1 MDGWMDG
8 GRNKQLVFQKNS
20 GRFGRSV
27 GRTEVSRRD
36 RERNACRTRRG
47 RVEATKRGRNT
58 AQDSVTDV
66 GDGRLRVASDTA
78 SNAEPAAFSFPTLP
92 STTVDGLY
100 LSQKFLVGA
109 TRVVSTVC
117 ASSMGVCRTRRL
129 PATHPRRSEAP
140 PPNSYLLVRQA
151 SPAATMPPNGLF
163 YVQLTLTLPC
173 TEP

>member
-8 GRNKQLVFQKNS
+8 WRDGDGTGVIKKFRPI
-20 GRFGRSV
+20 RSV

-36 RERNACRTRRG
+36 RERNPCRTRRG
-47 RVEATKRGRNT
+47 RGEATKRGRNT

-78 SNAEPAAFSFPTLP
+78 SNAEPTAFSFPTLP

-109 TRVVSTVC
+109 TRVVSTCVRRRWAFAVFADSRPPTPDEVRPRPEQLRSRSPGV
-117 ASSMGVCRTRRL
+117 ASRNDAAKRTFLRTTDTNPTR
-129 PATHPRRSEAP
+129 
-140 PPNSYLLVRQA
+140 Y
-151 SPAATMPPNGLF
+151 
-163 YVQLTLTLPC
+163 
-173 TEP
+173 